1 MMALSNPPISSFSNL
16 NEMKKESLMQR
27 IPAKI
32 SL

>member
-1 MMALSNPPISSFSNL
+1 MALLNPLISSFSNP
-16 NEMKKESLMQR
+16 NQMKKESLMQR